1 MENLL
6 DIAIDKANDIAI
18 DKANDIAIDKA
29 KDIAID
35 KAKDIAIDKVE
46 NNIANEYIVDDV
58 DDVEYDNIVPLEYL
72 LEIQE
77 ISGKNI
83 AQNYVDE
90 LISKFEKLNIKY
102 EFELAPNEE
111 DINLNKI
118 VGGSDLTFP
127 YNYFESFANNIKKL
141 VNKTQNKEENK
152 NYILNL
158 FESKSKKEED
168 VGIENNNSESIDYI
182 EEDKKKS
189 ALVLPKHYTGLIK
202 IHLTIYDVSNKS
214 NKFVGRIYD
223 LSKWLRDKKVK

>member
-18 DKANDIAIDKA
+18 DKAN
-29 KDIAID
+29 DIAID

-141 VNKTQNKEENK
+141 VNKTQNK
-152 NYILNL
+152 
-158 FESKSKKEED
+158 
-168 VGIENNNSESIDYI
+168 
-182 EEDKKKS
+182 
-189 ALVLPKHYTGLIK
+189 
-202 IHLTIYDVSNKS
+202 
-214 NKFVGRIYD
+214 
-223 LSKWLRDKKVK
+223 